1 MFEVRGLSAG
11 YGTGADV
18 IGGVTIDVSPGEVTC
33 ILGLNGAGKTTM
45 LNALSGLVA
54 RASGEIELDGAR
66 LDGLTPVER
75 VRNGLVHIPEG
86 RHIFRR
92 LSVDDNLRVCL
103 GRSGRKDREP
113 IERVYAH
120 FPALAEKRRRAA
132 GGLSGGQQQM
142 LAIGRGLVLSPKVLL
157 LDEPS
162 VGLSPIL
169 VAETAE
175 KIAELAATLHIPVLL
190 VEQNLDMALKVSRRA
205 FVLRRELVGPL
216 EGDDL
221 ADRDHIQALYFGGGS
236 AADPDRIDAS
246 S

>member
-1 MFEVRGLSAG
+1 MFEVHGLSAG

-18 IGGVTIDVSPGEVTC
+18 ISGVTIDVSPGEVTC

-54 RASGEIELDGAR
+54 RSSGEIELDGSR
-66 LDGLTPVER
+66 LDHLTPVER
-75 VRNGLVHIPEG
+75 VHQGLVHVPEG

-92 LSVDDNLRVCL
+92 LSVEDNLRVCL
-103 GRSGRKDREP
+103 GRGGRNERDQ

-142 LAIGRGLVLSPKVLL
+142 LAIGRGLVLSPKTLL

-162 VGLSPIL
+162 VGLSPML

-175 KIAELAATLHIPVLL
+175 KIAELAETLHIPVLL
-190 VEQNLDMALKVSRRA
+190 VEQNLDMALKVARRA
-205 FVLRRELVGPL
+205 YVLRRELVGPFV
-216 EGDDL
+216 DDEL
-221 ADRDHIQALYFGGGS
+221 ADRDRIQAMYFGGGPAS
-236 AADPDRIDAS
+236 DPERLATPS
-246 S
+246 